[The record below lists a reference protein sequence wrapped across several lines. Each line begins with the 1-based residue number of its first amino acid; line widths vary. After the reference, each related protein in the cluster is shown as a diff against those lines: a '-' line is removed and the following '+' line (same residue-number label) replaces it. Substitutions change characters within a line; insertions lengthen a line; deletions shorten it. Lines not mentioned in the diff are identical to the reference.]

1 MKKQNINAQVQSKPF
16 DFVLFITVL
25 VLLAMGIIMVLS
37 ASSPQALSESGNSY
51 SYVTRQAVFAVLR
64 NRINAIYFK
73 NRLSYIFKICSY
85 CIHRSEERRVGKE
98 CRL

>member
-1 MKKQNINAQVQSKPF
+1 MKKQNINARIQTKPF

-51 SYVTRQAVFAVLR
+51 AYVSRQAIFAVLR
-64 NRINAIYFK
+64 NRVNANYF
-73 NRLSYIFKICSY
+73 
-85 CIHRSEERRVGKE
+85 
-98 CRL
+98 